1 MLGAGMLQ
9 SLAPHPLDGRLIVTP
24 HHSHH
29 VLRRAGHLAY
39 PRLIPLRVLDR
50 LAHGHV
56 LRLRRRRSDRRLSLA
71 RPSDGIATKA
81 HHRTTHTPPRRLAV
95 GPAGVGPHL

>member
-1 MLGAGMLQ
+1 MLQ
-9 SLAPHPLDGRLIVTP
+9 SLALHPLDGGLIVTP
-24 HHSHH
+24 YHSHH
-29 VLRRAGHLAY
+29 IPRSAGHLAY

-81 HHRTTHTPPRRLAV
+81 YHRTTHAPSRRLAI